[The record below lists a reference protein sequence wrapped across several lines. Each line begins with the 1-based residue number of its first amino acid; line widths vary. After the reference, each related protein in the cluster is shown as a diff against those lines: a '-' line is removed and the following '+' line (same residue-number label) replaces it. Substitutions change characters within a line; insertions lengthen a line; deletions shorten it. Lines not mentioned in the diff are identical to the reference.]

1 MRPELFRQTITF
13 DDARARVLDAA
24 VPIARSVR
32 VGIDDATG
40 RIAARDVP
48 SPIDVPAFDRAA
60 MDGYALRSSDVA
72 GAGPAAPAAL
82 ACIDRIFTGQ
92 VSTRTIGPGQCAEIS
107 TGAPMPPGA
116 DAVVMVERTSRDG
129 DRISVR
135 DAPRAGQNVGRRAGD
150 IAEGQLAIRA
160 GDVISP
166 ARAGALT
173 AVGQTSIDV
182 FDRPVVAIL
191 STGSEVAPPGYPLP
205 PGHVYDVN
213 SVTLRAIVSQ
223 HGGAPSV
230 LDTVEDS
237 IDSLAEALQRAA
249 ACDVIVTSGGSSV
262 GGPDLLLDALDRCGT
277 IAFHGIAVKPGKP
290 TLFGHVG
297 RTPLFGMP
305 GNPTSCLSNAYI
317 LLVPFLRKV
326 AQLPAWQPVR
336 RRLPLARPIA
346 AIADRHQFYT
356 VRIVDDVVEPAFKS
370 SGDITSMAA
379 ADGYIEVPAGS
390 KGFDEGETVD
400 VTLL

>member
-1 MRPELFRQTITF
+1 MRPELFRQTIPF
-13 DDARARVLDAA
+13 DDALRRVLEAA
-24 VPIARSVR
+24 VPVARSVR
-32 VGIDDATG
+32 VSIDDATG
-40 RIAARDVP
+40 RIAACDVS
-48 SPIDVPAFDRAA
+48 SPLDVPAFDRAA
-60 MDGYALRSSDVA
+60 MDGYALRSGDVA
-72 GAGPAAPAAL
+72 GAGPAAPATL
-82 ACIDRIFTGQ
+82 SCIDRIFTGQ
-92 VSTRTIGPGQCAEIS
+92 VSARTIGPGQCAEIS

-129 DRISVR
+129 DRISVL

-150 IAEGQLAIRA
+150 IATGQLAIRA

-173 AVGQTSIDV
+173 AVGQTSVDV
-182 FDRPVVAIL
+182 FDRPMVAIL
-191 STGSEVAPPGYPLP
+191 STGSEVAPPGFPLP

-213 SVTLRAIVSQ
+213 SVTLAAIVSQ
-223 HGGAPSV
+223 HGGEPIV

-237 IDSLAEALQRAA
+237 IESLTEALQRAGTY
-249 ACDVIVTSGGSSV
+249 DVIVTSGGSSV
-262 GGPDLLLDALDRCGT
+262 GGPDLLLDALNRCGT
-277 IAFHGIAVKPGKP
+277 IDFHGIAVKPGKP
-290 TLFGHVG
+290 TLFGRVG

-305 GNPTSCLSNAYI
+305 GNPTSCLSNAYS
-317 LLVPFLRKV
+317 LLVPFLRKM
-326 AQLPAWQPVR
+326 AHLPAWQPVR
-336 RRLPLARPIA
+336 RHLPLARAIA

-379 ADGYIEVPAGS
+379 ADGYIEIPAGT
-390 KGFDEGETVD
+390 KGFDEGETVT